1 MIAFVNSMGGTPVSE
16 LYAVYRKLALVCR
29 EKGIPI
35 VRNLIGPYITSL
47 EMQGF
52 SITLLKTDD
61 EILKFWD
68 APVKIPG
75 LRWRA

>member
-1 MIAFVNSMGGTPVSE
+1 MGGTPVSE
-16 LYAVYRKLALVCR
+16 LYAVYRKLAEICDAYGVS
-29 EKGIPI
+29 I

-52 SITLLKTDD
+52 SITLLKVDD

-68 APVKIPG
+68 APVKTPG
-75 LRWRA
+75 LTWGV